1 MMGHRARLRQRFREG
16 GLQTL
21 SQAQIIELLLFYTVP
36 RRDTLPIAE
45 RLLERFGSLNGVFS
59 ADISDLTGVKGV
71 SQASA
76 VLLRAAAD
84 VYIEYA
90 EPDFI
95 GRISAEYPR
104 TMERLFD
111 NLSKS
116 TKEAVIFA
124 VFVDEG
130 GFAARLERYPAE
142 SQSAE
147 RIAEAA
153 RRYGFAGAF
162 VAVGED
168 FDGKSELSA
177 QIAKELGTIG
187 VECTFHNIM

>member
-1 MMGHRARLRQRFREG
+1 MTGHRARLRQRFLEG
-16 GLQTL
+16 GLQAL

-59 ADISDLTGVKGV
+59 ADISDLTRVKGV

-95 GRISAEYPR
+95 GRVSAEYPQAV
-104 TMERLFD
+104 ERLLG

-130 GFAARLERYPAE
+130 GFAARSERYPAE

-147 RIAEAA
+147 RIAETA

>member
-1 MMGHRARLRQRFREG
+1 MTGHRARLRQRFLEG
-16 GLQTL
+16 GLHAL

-36 RRDTLPIAE
+36 RRDTLPIAG

-95 GRISAEYPR
+95 GRISAEYPQAV
-104 TMERLFD
+104 ERLLG

-147 RIAEAA
+147 RLAETA
-153 RRYGFAGAF
+153 RRYGFARAF